1 MAAPPFH
8 WNYVLFSSV
17 CHARPERSYFLQG
30 RQMAVN
36 SRCTGFF
43 TGLWVGLLVLPL
55 LWHRIY
61 GKKWVL
67 FALVGCVFLQAGDV
81 AGNVTGLWANTLGSR
96 FWLGLPLGLFLAMSL
111 SDAFAARRTDKQPP
125 SPTNPPTP

>member
-1 MAAPPFH
+1 MH

-17 CHARPERSYFLQG
+17 CHAKPERSYFLRG

-43 TGLWVGLLVLPL
+43 TGLWGGLLLLPL

-67 FALVGCVFLQAGDV
+67 FALLGCVLVQAVDV
-81 AGNVTGLWANTLGSR
+81 AGNVTGAWVNTLGSR
-96 FWLGLPLGLFLAMSL
+96 FLLGLPLGLFLAMAL
-111 SDAFAARRTDKQPP
+111 ADAFTARRTSKPP
-125 SPTNPPTP
+125 SSPTNSPIP